1 MAIAHDGV
9 PTIAEA
15 WRRVVGRDPS
25 PTELQ
30 AASAISRHETGF
42 STYKPF
48 GGHNNY
54 GAVQCCKPNANGECP
69 AGSFLHK
76 DSYPTDKGTSVSY
89 AICFKSYPDPVTGAA
104 DFVRNITTR
113 RPRTMAALA
122 TGDAWQ
128 IAAAMYDERYYQG
141 FGATREKRI
150 EGYQKAIIA
159 NGEKNARELGEQSL
173 LSPGTGEG
181 PPPTPADKPP
191 SQGGGTGGGS
201 LVTVLIIAAL
211 GALAARMRGR
221 GGR

>member
-1 MAIAHDGV
+1 MIAKEGVQAIAEG
-9 PTIAEA
+9 
-15 WRRVVGRDPS
+15 WRRVVGREPT

-48 GGHNNY
+48 GGHNNF
-54 GAVQCCKPNANGECP
+54 GAVQCCKPNADGECP
-69 AGSFLHK
+69 PGSFLHK

-89 AICFKSYPDPVTGAA
+89 AICFKSYPDAVTGAS

-159 NGEKNARELGEQSL
+159 NGEKNARELGEPL
-173 LSPGTGEG
+173 LLTLGGDGSP
-181 PPPTPADKPP
+181 PAPADKPP
-191 SQGGGTGGGS
+191 QTGEGTSGGGS
-201 LVTVLIIAAL
+201 IVTLLIIAAL
-211 GALAARMRGR
+211 GALAARWRGR
-221 GGR
+221 GSR